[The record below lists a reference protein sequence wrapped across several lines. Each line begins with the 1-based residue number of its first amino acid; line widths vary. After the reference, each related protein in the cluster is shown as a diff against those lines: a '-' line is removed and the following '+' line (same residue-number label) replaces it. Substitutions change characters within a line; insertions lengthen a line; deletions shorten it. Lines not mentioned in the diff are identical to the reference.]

1 MTYAC
6 YADVLRPFTARH
18 ALLYD
23 AGLVLGGTILVS
35 LSAQWAIP
43 LPFSPIPITGQTLAV
58 LLVGALLGARRGTL
72 CLLTYLLEG
81 SAGLPV
87 FAGGRAGVGV
97 LFGPTGGYLLGFVA
111 AAWVSGWLA
120 ERGWDRRRGTA
131 FLAMALGNLA
141 IYVFGMAWLSRFA
154 GGGHVV
160 ELGLLPFVPGDILK
174 LIIGTLLLPTGW
186 RLLGRGGSAEGGGI
200 PRS

>member
-6 YADVLRPFTARH
+6 YADVVRPSMGRN

-23 AGLVLGGTILVS
+23 AGLILGGSVLVS

-43 LPFSPIPITGQTLAV
+43 LPFSPIPVTGQTLAV
-58 LLVGALLGARRGTL
+58 LLVGALLGARRGAL

-81 SAGLPV
+81 CAGIPV
-87 FAGGRAGVGV
+87 FAGARAGMGV

-111 AAWVSGWLA
+111 AAWAAGWLA
-120 ERGWDRRRGTA
+120 ERGWDRRAGTA
-131 FLAMALGNLA
+131 FLALALGNVA
-141 IYVFGMAWLSRFA
+141 IYVFGLAWLSRFV
-154 GGGHVV
+154 GGGHVIG
-160 ELGLLPFVPGDILK
+160 LGLLPFVSGDILK

-186 RLLGRGGSAEGGGI
+186 RLLGRGGADGGGSI
-200 PRS
+200 TRS